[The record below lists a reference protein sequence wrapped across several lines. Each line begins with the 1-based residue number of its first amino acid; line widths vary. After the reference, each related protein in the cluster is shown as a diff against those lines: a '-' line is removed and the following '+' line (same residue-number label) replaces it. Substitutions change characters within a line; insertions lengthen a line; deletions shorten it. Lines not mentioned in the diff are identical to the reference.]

1 MLKDHKDLETLE
13 RLESVFS
20 WAGMITLPREPEIWC
35 VYFLGM
41 FYSLEEEAFL
51 KAADRLQLPT
61 RMKNSLGQ
69 DRTTCRESLKRLNS
83 QKEWEPK
90 EIYHTFA
97 NLSIEAVIF
106 LIALSSSDRLNQY
119 VNIYFA
125 QYQGKS
131 EPSLTGDDLVKMG
144 LDPGPVFKSVFN
156 ALREAR
162 VMGRVNTREEEVA
175 LVEERF
181 LKP

>member
-1 MLKDHKDLETLE
+1 
-13 RLESVFS
+13 
-20 WAGMITLPREPEIWC
+20 
-35 VYFLGM
+35 
-41 FYSLEEEAFL
+41 
-51 KAADRLQLPT
+51 
-61 RMKNSLGQ
+61 
-69 DRTTCRESLKRLNS
+69 LKRLNS
-83 QKEWEPK
+83 KKEWGPK

-106 LIALSSSDRLNQY
+106 LMALSSSDRLNQY

-131 EPSLTGDDLVKMG
+131 EPSLTGDDLVEMG
-144 LDPGPVFKSVFN
+144 IEPGPVFQSVFN

-175 LVEERF
+175 LVEEQF
-181 LKP
+181 LKL